1 MMPLA
6 IVVIPSTVAAVK
18 STFSSAFVHF
28 ALQDEEPRR
37 LFVFVITLL
46 RFARPLRANISV

>member
-1 MMPLA
+1 MPLA

-18 STFSSAFVHF
+18 STFSSAFVRF
-28 ALQDEEPRR
+28 ALQGEEPRR